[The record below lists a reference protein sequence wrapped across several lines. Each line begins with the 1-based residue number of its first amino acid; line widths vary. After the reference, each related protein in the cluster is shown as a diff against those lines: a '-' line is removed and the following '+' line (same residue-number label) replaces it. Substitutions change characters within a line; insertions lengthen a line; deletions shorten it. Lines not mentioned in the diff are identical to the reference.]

1 MLCGILWAGLS
12 PVAIRPA
19 VSAAIAF
26 AIRRRKHVADD
37 IGKQGTNAIIFA
49 SLGSLGG
56 VALIS
61 GISLLLAKTYII
73 DDYRAEGFNLQ
84 PELFV
89 SPEMTG
95 IGFSGRF

>member
-1 MLCGILWAGLS
+1 MNLGDGDYLGLELI
-12 PVAIRPA
+12 AIGTG
-19 VSAAIAF
+19 VMF
-26 AIRRRKHVADD
+26 ADD